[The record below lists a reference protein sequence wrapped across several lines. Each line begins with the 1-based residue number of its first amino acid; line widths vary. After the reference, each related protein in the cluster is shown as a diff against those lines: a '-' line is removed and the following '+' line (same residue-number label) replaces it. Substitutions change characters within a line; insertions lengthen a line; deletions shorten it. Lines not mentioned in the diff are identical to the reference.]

1 MDTTGRKLLVLE
13 SNSIDISIH
22 MVEDVDIDEH
32 FGSKLLLPK
41 LFRKVELGKLL
52 PKHQVTLKKGMAVQK
67 LHFLKS
73 TLFENFGR
81 NLIYDAPVF
90 VLKTFNDPYH

>member
-22 MVEDVDIDEH
+22 MVEVEDILDIDEH

-41 LFRKVELGKLL
+41 LFRKVELDKLL
-52 PKHQVTLKKGMAVQK
+52 PKHQVTLKIY
-67 LHFLKS
+67 LHRWYS
-73 TLFENFGR
+73 
-81 NLIYDAPVF
+81 
-90 VLKTFNDPYH
+90 